1 MGHINK
7 RDKKHNYPKRL
18 KTFPE
23 DFSIASSSSAPGV
36 TREELAEN
44 GFIYID
50 KTSIECEYCKL
61 KIILSKI
68 KDPVKEHLKKRHDCI
83 ASIFENQKSKFDG
96 RMANL
101 QLRGRSIQENVK
113 KRVIRDQSP
122 GDPFKAIT
130 ESGFY

>member
-1 MGHINK
+1 MANINK

-50 KTSIECEYCKL
+50 KTSIECEYCKF

-68 KDPVKEHLKKRHDCI
+68 KDPVKGNCSKIIYGISLRWISNIKKV
-83 ASIFENQKSKFDG
+83 KFFINF
-96 RMANL
+96 RN
-101 QLRGRSIQENVK
+101 
-113 KRVIRDQSP
+113 
-122 GDPFKAIT
+122 F
-130 ESGFY
+130 

>member
-1 MGHINK
+1 MANINK

-50 KTSIECEYCKL
+50 EKSIECEYCKF
-61 KIILSKI
+61 KIIVSKVKDPIKGNCSKI
-68 KDPVKEHLKKRHDCI
+68 IYEI
-83 ASIFENQKSKFDG
+83 SIKCVSKS
-96 RMANL
+96 
-101 QLRGRSIQENVK
+101 ENVSFLY
-113 KRVIRDQSP
+113 SP
-122 GDPFKAIT
+122 LSRQLVMKIFLILCIYLVLKTLLLFLGQYFSNDL
-130 ESGFY
+130 